1 MDGETY
7 KYIRRSIVMDKII
20 WETVMNNALAR
31 AEMEDK
37 FILLDFYNPG

>member
-1 MDGETY
+1 MQ
-7 KYIRRSIVMDKII
+7 DKII

-31 AEMEDK
+31 AESEDK